1 MSGSPTTS
9 PREVVAQTAVQHALE
24 GKLPLIDDYKLQHS
38 CGAYRISS
46 PSMFFRNT
54 PFTKGHVAGVY
65 ADFERGVLV
74 YDFQARGSY
83 DPDLEDDVGG
93 DR

>member
-1 MSGSPTTS
+1 
-9 PREVVAQTAVQHALE
+9 VVAQTAVKSALD

-38 CGAYRISS
+38 CGAFRISS

-54 PFTKGHVAGVY
+54 PFQKGDVAGVY

-74 YDFQARGSY
+74 YDFQARDEY
-83 DPDLEDDVGG
+83 DPDVDEDLGG
-93 DR
+93 ES